1 MVSIRK
7 YLDLK
12 RPETLECPPTEEA
25 SAALKLSVGLL
36 REIGEHALTDDIPA
50 GDRAEFIDA
59 QQSLCNGPGLSD
71 VPRIENAARLVLSGN
86 VAATKDSAR
95 KKAAETHRIVS
106 VLNAAL
112 VALTGGSKRSEARL
126 QRIQESLERSA
137 LIRDEEGLRRSLA
150 EATRLIREE
159 RVSEAEHASRDIASL
174 GAEIVKVRQHIASDP
189 TARMGSRLDAIRHLS
204 NALAPVVAKGT
215 SLYAVAFL
223 VDGLNAIVGR
233 FGTIPMEEV
242 FFQIVRE
249 KAEPIEAVSNSFRW
263 SSSCVVAVFESSSDF
278 ISVKEEVTILCR
290 TPIHYGLMLGNRTA
304 ILRIS
309 LSHLLVPVSQSTV
322 DRAADEIDRFSG
334 TEAPRA

>member
-12 RPETLECPPTEEA
+12 RPDTSECLVTDEG
-25 SAALKLSVGLL
+25 SVALKLSAGLL

-50 GDRAEFIDA
+50 EHRAEFIDA
-59 QQSLCNGPGLSD
+59 QMSLSG
-71 VPRIENAARLVLSGN
+71 VPLALDPLRIENAARLVLSGN
-86 VAATKDSAR
+86 ASAIRDSAR
-95 KKAAETHRIVS
+95 KTAAETHRIVS

-174 GAEIVKVRQHIASDP
+174 GAEIVKVRQHMANDP
-189 TARMGSRLDAIRHLS
+189 SARMGSRTDAIRCFT
-204 NALAPVVAKGT
+204 NALAPALAKQ
-215 SLYAVAFL
+215 SCLYVVAFL

-233 FGTIPMEEV
+233 YGTIPMEEV

-249 KAEPIEAVSNSFRW
+249 KAEPIEPLNSAFRW
-263 SSSCVVAVFESSSDF
+263 SPSCVVAVFESSSDF
-278 ISVKEEVTILCR
+278 LAVKSEVTSLCR

-309 LSHLLVPVSQSTV
+309 LSHLLVPVSHLSV
-322 DRAADEIDRFSG
+322 DRVADEIDRFSG
-334 TEAPRA
+334 TEGARV